1 MSETQ
6 QPYTVTSATP
16 VPPDYLRGAH
26 VMTLTKH
33 ESDLIEASRA
43 NRDIVLTTLCRVDG
57 KIIAR
62 LQKARADSRYTGSNM
77 AVVDFKTGAV
87 GVVAVE

>member
-26 VMTLTKH
+26 VMTLTDK
-33 ESDLIEASRA
+33 EAELINTSRA

-62 LQKARADSRYTGSNM
+62 LQKARAESRFTGANI
-77 AVVDFKTGAV
+77 AVVDFKSGAV

>member
-6 QPYTVTSATP
+6 QPYTVTSATAM
-16 VPPDYLRGAH
+16 PPDYLRGAH

-33 ESDLIEASRA
+33 EKDLIEASRA

-62 LQKARADSRYTGSNM
+62 LQKARAESRFTGANM

>member
-1 MSETQ
+1 MTEPRPQ
-6 QPYTVTSATP
+6 YTTTSATP
-16 VPPDYLRGAH
+16 MPPDYPKGANI
-26 VMTLTKH
+26 MTLTDR
-33 ESDLIEASRA
+33 EAELINDSRA
-43 NRDIVLTTLCRVDG
+43 NRDIVLTTMCRVDG

-62 LQKARADSRYTGSNM
+62 IQKARADSRYTGASM

>member
-1 MSETQ
+1 MTEAQ
-6 QPYTVTSATP
+6 QPYTVTSATAM
-16 VPPDYLRGAH
+16 PPDYLRGAH
-26 VMTLTKH
+26 VMTLTDK
-33 ESDLIEASRA
+33 EAELINTARA

-62 LQKARADSRYTGSNM
+62 LQKARAESRFTGANM
-77 AVVDFKTGAV
+77 AVVDFKSGAV

>member
-1 MSETQ
+1 MTEPRPQ
-6 QPYTVTSATP
+6 YTTTSATP
-16 VPPDYLRGAH
+16 MPPDYLKGANI
-26 VMTLTKH
+26 MTLTDR
-33 ESDLIEASRA
+33 EAELINDSRA
-43 NRDIVLTTLCRVDG
+43 NRDIVLTTMCRVDG

-62 LQKARADSRYTGSNM
+62 IQKARADSRYTGASM